1 MARGADNS
9 ATDVTADNTTR
20 ADEATSAARRR
31 SPLWDAA
38 VALLALV
45 GLLDAGYL
53 TIEHLG
59 GRIGNVPCMVTT
71 TCDQV
76 LMSPYATL
84 PGGVPLAALGALAY
98 FTVFSLATLAAFGY
112 DAARALLLPLTLAMF
127 AGSLWL
133 LYVQAFVLEAFCS
146 YCLLSAT
153 LSTALALL
161 VVLRRFLHR
170 RRALA

>member
-1 MARGADNS
+1 MSRRVEDVAAGAPSSSSGGAREG
-9 ATDVTADNTTR
+9 
-20 ADEATSAARRR
+20 SAA
-31 SPLWDAA
+31 WDGA
-38 VALLALV
+38 VALVALV

-59 GRIGNVPCMVTT
+59 GRIGNVPCMITT

-98 FTVFSLATLAAFGY
+98 FTVFSLATLSAYGY
-112 DAARALLLPLTLAMF
+112 AHAPTLLRVVVAAMF
-127 AGSLWL
+127 AFTLWL

-146 YCLLSAT
+146 YCLLSAAT
-153 LSTALALL
+153 STTLALL
-161 VVLRRFLHR
+161 VILRRILSR
-170 RRALA
+170 RRRLA